1 MFHIGGRFRRSL
13 FTIGMAGTA
22 HLSKD
27 GGLARPCRG
36 RVVAVSCSAFF
47 FDVGEGGSSW
57 TAAMPSQAVGGNEA
71 HVMVQKNMT
80 TMTYA
85 R

>member
-36 RVVAVSCSAFF
+36 RVVFRFLLTSGKGGQ
-47 FDVGEGGSSW
+47 VGHS
-57 TAAMPSQAVGGNEA
+57 AAMPSQAVGGNEA
-71 HVMVQKNMT
+71 HVMVQKNVT